1 MSTTAKSG
9 KLYCN
14 YAAFHLGTNRL
25 LPETQHQ
32 TQRLYGKHVT
42 SISRHCDGLRHTMTV
57 HRRFLLVGSANMAFT
72 AKVGRRRVKETER
85 SVSMRC
91 TCCLFVLLAAGMLS
105 SPAAGSQPGC
115 SMCAGGTGSHSYY
128 EQACGA
134 PGGFSF
140 TPGCCRCKP
149 TCCDNAWDG
158 YCEHKAR
165 WQGFWYM
172 MGTGAFK
179 WHGSVV
185 PRCHAS
191 CVTGSCQPQLAP
203 QPVHSVEP
211 VGRSIEI
218 PAVPESTSPQ
228 TTRRRDSH

>member
-1 MSTTAKSG
+1 MGTNAIIS

-14 YAAFHLGTNRL
+14 CAAFHLGTNRL
-25 LPETQHQ
+25 LPEMQHQ
-32 TQRLYGKHVT
+32 TQRLSGEHVT
-42 SISRHCDGLRHTMTV
+42 SISSHCDGLHPAMTV
-57 HRRFLLVGSANMAFT
+57 HRRFLPVGLANMAFT

-85 SVSMRC
+85 SVSMRW
-91 TCCLFVLLAAGMLS
+91 TCCLFVLLAAGTLS

-115 SMCAGGTGSHSYY
+115 STCAGGTGSHTYS

-134 PGGFSF
+134 PAGFSL
-140 TPGCCRCKP
+140 TPGCCRCQP

-165 WQGFWYM
+165 WQGFWSM
-172 MGTGAFK
+172 VGTGAFK
-179 WHGSVV
+179 WQGSMI
-185 PRCHAS
+185 PRCHGS
-191 CVTGSCQPQLAP
+191 CVTGNCHPQYAP

-218 PAVPESTSPQ
+218 PAVPESTVP
-228 TTRRRDSH
+228 